1 MKNATNT
8 YGYYLT
14 EDSETIEFRGN
25 FESNKLFLKT
35 KNPFEQL
42 NYKVF
47 VSPKKTI
54 NFAIQIVLSAMPI
67 CMISYLPKSIASFE
81 GAIKCH

>member
-25 FESNKLFLKT
+25 FEENVLFLRT
-35 KNPFEQL
+35 KNPDEQL

-54 NFAIQIVLSAMPI
+54 NFAIQNNWL
-67 CMISYLPKSIASFE
+67 
-81 GAIKCH
+81 